1 MLYVVLC
8 GPCLGWDAFCGWTAS
23 LRMNIYLCVWKHC
36 GVSASCFVC
45 GNHCLCWYII
55 LCGKHMMG
63 GTCCFG
69 WLLFWWWKSCSGWKA
84 RLVWK
89 AYMPM
94 DIDLCVNM
102 FGWNVYLLCGDRF
115 CVIRYRIWC
124 GNCILGCT
132 NCLGRMGFVAGHIF
146 RCGKR
151 VCVEGALVG
160 ETHCLLCAGIYVNVD
175 VFCCVEIVMVL
186 KYVVCG
192 LKCVNCYLLI
202 VIGDLWLLLSFIFMI
217 CDLWMAGCW
226 LLWLTNCDY
235 ICIYCELLFV
245 NCELLWIVTGDRLL
259 IICALWFVNCELWFV
274 SGDLWTVAGYLLHVI
289 SELWIVNCDLRPVHA
304 ICYSLFVICCRWIVN
319 CYY

>member
-8 GPCLGWDAFCGWTAS
+8 GPCLGWDAFFGWTSS

-160 ETHCLLCAGIYVNVD
+160 ETHCFLCAGIYVNVD
-175 VFCCVEIVMVL
+175 VFLLRGNRYGVE
-186 KYVVCG
+186 VCG
-192 LKCVNCYLLI
+192 L
-202 VIGDLWLLLSFIFMI
+202 WFEM
-217 CDLWMAGCW
+217 
-226 LLWLTNCDY
+226 
-235 ICIYCELLFV
+235 CELLFV
-245 NCELLWIVTGDRLL
+245 NCYWWLVIVAFFYIYDMRFVNGGLLIVVIDELRLHMHLLWIV
-259 IICALWFVNCELWFV
+259 ICELWI
-274 SGDLWTVAGYLLHVI
+274 A
-289 SELWIVNCDLRPVHA
+289 VNCDG
-304 ICYSLFVICCRWIVN
+304 W
-319 CYY
+319 